1 MDCCTEVSGVMDCC
15 TGLRCYG
22 LLYRSQVLWIAVQVS
37 GVMDCC
43 TGLRCYGLL
52 YRSQVLWI
60 AVQRSQ
66 VLWIAVQVSG
76 VMDCCLAMRYSS
88 NRSNLRPHADNENE
102 IIDQGA
108 SIYSFSLGS
117 SRTVEFFT
125 EEKYPK
131 LVCKHQ
137 LNNNSLLIMK
147 PGTQQRMKHAV
158 RAMPSANGVNEIRYV
173 ISFRKLTSPS
183 LIRTTQHPPKSN
195 ISAISFKSDN
205 IITPKNV
212 NETSGNLSPP
222 TEHVSLI
229 LGDSYATRLDPMKLG
244 KGRRKVI
251 NLARCG
257 SKIKDVIEQIHN
269 FFNQYQQ
276 SGVIIEKVF
285 ISVGTNDIRHIDTP
299 SSLKIPFRF
308 LFYKLRESFPNS
320 KIHFQSLLPLP
331 CRSNRDWDTNT
342 RVLETCKII
351 INECAYHRFYYLDAF
366 HRFAIPFNKRKN
378 DYPRCRN
385 ERLFEKSGIHPNV
398 LRGMGALASIYMKAL
413 HSSYFNPFCIQ

>member
-1 MDCCTEVSGVMDCC
+1 MDKINSCTE
-15 TGLRCYG
+15 
-22 LLYRSQVLWIAVQVS
+22 I
-37 GVMDCC
+37 
-43 TGLRCYGLL
+43 
-52 YRSQVLWI
+52 
-60 AVQRSQ
+60 
-66 VLWIAVQVSG
+66 SG
-76 VMDCCLAMRYSS
+76 VMDCCLAMRYSI

-102 IIDQGA
+102 IIDQDA
-108 SIYSFSLGS
+108 SICSFSLES
-117 SRTVEFFT
+117 SRTIEFFT
-125 EEKYPK
+125 EEKTPK

-137 LNNNSLLIMK
+137 LNNNSLFIMK

-158 RAMPSANGVNEIRYV
+158 RTMPSANRVNEIRYL
-173 ISFRKLTSPS
+173 ISFRKLVTSPS

-195 ISAISFKSDN
+195 ISAVSFKSDN
-205 IITPKNV
+205 IVTPKNV
-212 NETSGNLSPP
+212 NETSSNLSPP

-229 LGDSYATRLDPMKLG
+229 LGDSYAARLDPIKLG

-251 NLARCG
+251 NMARGG

-269 FFNQYQQ
+269 FLNQYQQ
-276 SGVIIEKVF
+276 SSDVIDKVF
-285 ISVGTNDIRHIDTP
+285 ISVGTNDIRHIDTRL
-299 SSLKIPFRF
+299 SLKSPFKF

-366 HRFAIPFNKRKN
+366 HRFTIPFNMRKN
-378 DYPRCRN
+378 DDPRCRN